1 MATVSLLRAVGHV
14 LNKVDGASCPE
25 MRAAVDEVWSE
36 WKADKTANAI
46 FFDFIEDERNS
57 ILKEYRPAPAR
68 VAPVPPVKPVGHPAE
83 AHGQSAVYVRFCLRK
98 RKKTLASPVVCL

>member
-57 ILKEYRPAPAR
+57 ILKEYCPTRAR
-68 VAPVPPVKPVGHPAE
+68 VLPRGPGGPSGEPWAPRDRRPVYPQLRTYQA
-83 AHGQSAVYVRFCLRK
+83 AV
-98 RKKTLASPVVCL
+98 SNVCF